1 MPVTVDPPAMPPGVT
16 PVQELTAY
24 RLIQESLT
32 NAFRHGDRSKG
43 ATVSVTSGKDGLA
56 IRVSSAM
63 VAGNPKTGIASSISA
78 SRAPAG
84 TGTGRG
90 IPGMKERATA
100 VGGSLTA
107 RTTGTQFDVEAL
119 LP

>member
-1 MPVTVDPPAMPPGVT
+1 MPVTLDAPALPAGVT
-16 PVQELTAY
+16 PLQELTAY
-24 RLIQESLT
+24 RVIQESLT

-43 ATVSVTSGKDGLA
+43 ATVSVRSGEGGLT
-56 IRVSSAM
+56 IRVTSALS
-63 VAGNPKTGIASSISA
+63 GDPL
-78 SRAPAG
+78 APSPH
-84 TGTGRG
+84 TGRG

-107 RTTGTQFDVEAL
+107 VTAGTRFDVEAV